1 MNENLKKLFE
11 EIGNNE
17 ALAEKFKHCK
27 TAEEAYAVAVTVVDG
42 YTLEEFKEILMK
54 MDSASKNVNAELSDD
69 DLDQVSGGLTNFD
82 WVTHFKNAAYSSK
95 GALDAILKGYE

>member
-17 ALAEKFKHCK
+17 ALAEKIKHCK

-42 YTLEEFKEILMK
+42 YTMEEFKEILMK
-54 MDSASKNVNAELSDD
+54 MGSASKNVNSELSDD
-69 DLDQVSGGLTNFD
+69 DLDQVSGGFDLLTFLQ
-82 WVTHFKNAAYSSK
+82 NAAHSSK
-95 GALDAILKGYE
+95 GALDALKNS

>member
-11 EIGNNE
+11 EIANNE

-42 YTLEEFKEILMK
+42 YTMEEFREILMK
-54 MDSASKNVNAELSDD
+54 IDSASKNVNAELSDD
-69 DLDQVSGGLTNFD
+69 DLDQVSGGVTNFD
-82 WVTHFKNAAYSSK
+82 WITFLQKAAHSSK
-95 GALDAILKGYE
+95 GVLDALR